1 MAMRAFAI
9 LSVLLTAVLA
19 QSSSNPLIPQGI
31 STSCTNYLTQLDSS
45 NFTTCTSPILSA
57 LAQYTPGGNASTSLS
72 DINTALNNVCASSVT
87 AGCPD
92 NVISAQ
98 LSSFY
103 AACTQ
108 ELISSPN
115 EDVKRIYDTMYA
127 LPPLRKAICAKDDSG
142 KYCAAELNTH
152 ASGSVD
158 VVTQGS
164 KPSSMGQY
172 LYTTQSGSTVTRRD
186 SSEALIPNVTTYED
200 TNLVFL
206 FLEPSTDSTTFC
218 VSCTRNILTPFIT
231 FESNTP
237 YAPGINNSLI
247 MAGQTALYNS
257 IQSTCGTNF
266 LSGAVQAAGGLS
278 SMLGAW
284 SFPCNTLYPFY
295 IFKPFFV
302 QVTIVFSLLIYL
314 TCC

>member
-1 MAMRAFAI
+1 MRAFVI
-9 LSVLLTAVLA
+9 LSVLFTAVLA
-19 QSSSNPLIPQGI
+19 QTSSNPLIPQGI
-31 STSCTNYLTQLDSS
+31 SSGCSSYLTQLDSS
-45 NFTTCTSPILSA
+45 NFTSCTSPILSA
-57 LAQYTPGGNASTSLS
+57 LAQYTPGGNASTSVS

-87 AGCPD
+87 AQCPD

-103 AACTQ
+103 AACSQ

-115 EDVKRIYDTMYA
+115 KDVKRIYDTIYVI
-127 LPPLRKAICAKDDSG
+127 PPLRKAICSKDDSG
-142 KYCAAELNTH
+142 KYCAAQLNKKT
-152 ASGSVD
+152 GSVN

-164 KPSSMGQY
+164 NPSSLEQY
-172 LYTTQSGSTVTRRD
+172 LYTTQPDSTVTRRD
-186 SSEALIPNVTTYED
+186 SSSALIPNVTTYEA

-237 YAPGINNSLI
+237 YAPGINNSVI
-247 MAGQTALYNS
+247 MGGQTALYSS
-257 IQSTCGTNF
+257 IQSTCGVNF

-278 SMLGAW
+278 SGILSGDAPRSFSHDVSVAISAILGAAAFTVA
-284 SFPCNTLYPFY
+284 S
-295 IFKPFFV
+295 I
-302 QVTIVFSLLIYL
+302 
-314 TCC
+314 